1 MESVTNMTNASRL
14 ALKGAR
20 GQQTVT
26 DDLLAAVNQSRS
38 VADDAISDA
47 ERTLTEAEET
57 LKTLRGQ

>member
-1 MESVTNMTNASRL
+1 MTNASRL

>member
-1 MESVTNMTNASRL
+1 MESLTNMTNASRL